1 MKPSLSGLTICI
13 FTYERKL
20 DLERLVKYWS
30 STDVKVIILDASNQ
44 PAKILNSK
52 NLKYLHTPNASV
64 QKRLLKFSEIVETKY
79 ILLSPDDDF
88 FALEGISKTLKFL
101 DNNSEF
107 SSAQG
112 LRIRFFD
119 FPNFHWI
126 PDYVKQMMLKFVEK
140 DKIERLNKMASSM
153 HYIYSV
159 IRVTDF
165 TKIVKC
171 FNNVNT
177 EKRDASM
184 MGELIFNY
192 TLPVLGKHIVLP
204 VFYSARKAHPYE
216 GGDIV
221 FGNWINDESDADRN
235 IFVSNVIEFYVSEI
249 KCTKSEALS
258 IFSNLTKNFTRVKP
272 VNADKNIMHKRF
284 VRKIVFRSKLCKLYI
299 ILKIKYKR
307 FARKIIFRSKL
318 RTLYSISKINF
329 FKLYI
334 LLIKNHMFLQFLR
347 DFRVIK
353 HFLDNNRIKYKNL

>member
-1 MKPSLSGLTICI
+1 MNFNLSDLTICI
-13 FTYERKL
+13 FSYERKR

-44 PAKILNSK
+44 PTKIVNSK
-52 NLKYLHTPNASV
+52 NIKYFYTPNTPIH
-64 QKRLLKFSEIVETKY
+64 KRLLKFSEIVETKY

-119 FPNFHWI
+119 FPDFHWI
-126 PDYVKQMMLKFVEK
+126 PDYVKQMRLKFVEE
-140 DKIERLNKMASSM
+140 DKIERLYKMSSSM
-153 HYIYSV
+153 HYLYSI
-159 IRVTDF
+159 IRSTDF
-165 TKIVKC
+165 TKIVNC

-177 EKRDASM
+177 EKRDAQM
-184 MGELIFNY
+184 FVELIFNY
-192 TLPVLGKHIVLP
+192 TLPVLGKHIILP

-221 FGNWINDESDADRN
+221 FGNWINDESDTDRN
-235 IFVSNVIEFYVSEI
+235 IFISNVIEFYVSEI
-249 KCTKSEALS
+249 KCTKSQALS
-258 IFSNLTKNFTRVKP
+258 IFSNLTKSFTRVKP
-272 VNADKNIMHKRF
+272 VNAGKNIMHKRF
-284 VRKIVFRSKLCKLYI
+284 VRKIVFRSKL
-299 ILKIKYKR
+299 
-307 FARKIIFRSKL
+307 
-318 RTLYSISKINF
+318 RTLHSISKINF

-353 HFLDNNRIKYKNL
+353 NLLDNNRIKYKNL

>member
-44 PAKILNSK
+44 PAKIVNSK
-52 NLKYLHTPNASV
+52 NLKYFHAPNTPLH
-64 QKRLLKFSEIVETKY
+64 KRLLKFSEIVETKY

-126 PDYVKQMMLKFVEK
+126 PDYVKQMRLKFVEE
-140 DKIERLNKMASSM
+140 DKIERLNKMANSAGI
-153 HYIYSV
+153 YIYSI
-159 IRVTDF
+159 IRSTDF

-177 EKRDASM
+177 EKRDAQII
-184 MGELIFNY
+184 GELIFNY
-192 TLPVLGKHIVLP
+192 TLPVLGKHIILP

-216 GGDIV
+216 GGDVV
-221 FGNWINDESDADRN
+221 FGNWINNELDEDKK
-235 IFVSNVIEFYVSEI
+235 IFKSNVIKFYATELGCSN
-249 KCTKSEALS
+249 SEALS
-258 IFSNLTKNFTRVKP
+258 IFSNLTKDFTRIKSSRE
-272 VNADKNIMHKRF
+272 AKTHRYKNF
-284 VRKIVFRSKLCKLYI
+284 VRR
-299 ILKIKYKR
+299 
-307 FARKIIFRSKL
+307 IIFNSRL
-318 RTLYSISKINF
+318 RTYHSISKISF
-329 FKLYI
+329 FKFYI
-334 LLIKNHMFLQFLR
+334 LLIKYRMFLQFLR
-347 DFRVIK
+347 DLRVIK
-353 HFLDNNRIKYKNL
+353 QFLGNNRIKT